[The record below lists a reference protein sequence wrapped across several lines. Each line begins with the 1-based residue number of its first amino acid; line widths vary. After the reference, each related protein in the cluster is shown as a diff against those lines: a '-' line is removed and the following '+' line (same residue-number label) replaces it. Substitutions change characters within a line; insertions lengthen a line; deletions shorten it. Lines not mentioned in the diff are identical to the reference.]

1 MAVQGKFSG
10 TTSNSRIKPTITWTA
25 AQSVEGNW
33 SDITA
38 ILTYSRTNTGYITG
52 GKWKGSITIGEQT
65 FSESKTIEIT
75 HNSNTEAM
83 RATVRV
89 YHDDYGQKTLNI
101 RAAGAISGS
110 TLTKTTISQEVTLDT
125 IARASA
131 VSAAE
136 GYIGGCATVVITRKN
151 DGFTHSLGYAFGS
164 GSGYVA
170 ADGSL
175 CDQPVQFAA
184 GVVNM
189 TLPESFYDQLTDS
202 SQGKC
207 TLTCATYSGETLIG
221 TKTAEFTVRADPK
234 LCAPVITGTVAEQ
247 NALAATLTGDS
258 GNFIRYVSDGL
269 CTVSASGRFGATIT
283 EKTVAGIPVTGDT
296 LTLEK
301 LEQEKI
307 IFTCTDSRGFT
318 ASCEICLPLI
328 PYIPLTNNAAVQR
341 TDPTSGNAT
350 LTFQGSCWQ
359 GTFGAYDNELRYE
372 YSING
377 VHMYHEPLPM
387 GEASSYTLT
396 EPLQGLDYQSAHTV
410 EVTVH
415 DKVMSVTKTLRVN
428 KGVPVFDW
436 GENDF
441 AFHVPVSLPEL
452 TVDGVAL
459 ADYIRRIIQGG

>member
-1 MAVQGKFSG
+1 MAIKGSFSG
-10 TTSNSRIKPTITWTA
+10 TTANSRIKPTITWWL
-25 AQSVEGNW
+25 AQSAEGNW

-38 ILTYSRTNTGYITG
+38 VLTYSRTNTGYATE
-52 GKWKGSITIGEQT
+52 GKWSGSITIGEET
-65 FSESKTIEIT
+65 VTGAKTIKIT
-75 HNSNTEAM
+75 HDSNTEAM

-89 YHDDYGQKTLNI
+89 YHDDYGQKTLII

-136 GYIGGCATVVITRKN
+136 GYVGGCATVVITRKN

-164 GSGYVA
+164 RSGYVA

-175 CDQPVQFAA
+175 QDQPVQFTA

-189 TLPESFYDQLTDS
+189 ALPESFYDQLTDS
-202 SQGKC
+202 DRRTC
-207 TLTCATYSGETLIG
+207 ALTCATYAGETLIG
-221 TKTAEFTVRADPK
+221 TKTADFTVRADPK
-234 LCAPVITGTVAEQ
+234 LCAPVITGTVTEQ
-247 NALAATLTGDS
+247 NETAARLTGDS

-269 CTVSASGRFGATIT
+269 CTLTAQGRFGATIT
-283 EKTVAGIPVTGDT
+283 EKTVAGIPVAGDT

-307 IFTCTDSRGFT
+307 IFTCADSRGFT
-318 ASCEICLPLI
+318 ASCEISLPLL

-341 TDPTSGNAT
+341 TDPTSGNGA
-350 LTFQGSCWQ
+350 LTFRGSCWK
-359 GTFGAYDNELRYE
+359 GDFGACDNELGYE

-377 VHMYHEPLPM
+377 VHMYHEQLPM
-387 GEASSYTLT
+387 GEDHRYTLT

-410 EVTVH
+410 EVTVY

-428 KGVPVFDW
+428 KGIPVFDW
-436 GENDF
+436 GEEDF

-452 TVDGVAL
+452 TVAGMPL
-459 ADYIRRIIQGG
+459 AEYIRSIIQGG